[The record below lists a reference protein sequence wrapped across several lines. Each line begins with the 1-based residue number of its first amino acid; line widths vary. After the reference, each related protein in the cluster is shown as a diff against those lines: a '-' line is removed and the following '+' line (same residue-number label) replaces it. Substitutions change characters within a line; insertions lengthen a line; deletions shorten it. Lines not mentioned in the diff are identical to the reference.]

1 MVLGVD
7 VISCS
12 SRCLP
17 PGPDSLGL
25 PEALQSHHTVFGS
38 AAQKSTLPRT
48 APYPQDKPPPRAIPA
63 CRGPQGGRD

>member
-17 PGPDSLGL
+17 PWPDSLGLLLPLPAPGPDSLGL

-38 AAQKSTLPRT
+38 AAQK
-48 APYPQDKPPPRAIPA
+48 RATTREKR
-63 CRGPQGGRD
+63 RG